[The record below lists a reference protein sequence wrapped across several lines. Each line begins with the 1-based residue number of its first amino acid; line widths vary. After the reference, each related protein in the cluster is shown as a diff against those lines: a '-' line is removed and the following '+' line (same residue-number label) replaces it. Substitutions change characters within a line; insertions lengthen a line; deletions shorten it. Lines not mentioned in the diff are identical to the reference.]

1 MKKPEFDQAYEALD
15 KEFSHIMMEQI
26 NSATTREQRSVELL
40 EQISRQLET
49 IEKLLREGLRARN
62 DTRKE

>member
-1 MKKPEFDQAYEALD
+1 
-15 KEFSHIMMEQI
+15 MEQI

-49 IEKLLREGLRARN
+49 IEKLLREGLHARN
-62 DTRKE
+62 DRRKE